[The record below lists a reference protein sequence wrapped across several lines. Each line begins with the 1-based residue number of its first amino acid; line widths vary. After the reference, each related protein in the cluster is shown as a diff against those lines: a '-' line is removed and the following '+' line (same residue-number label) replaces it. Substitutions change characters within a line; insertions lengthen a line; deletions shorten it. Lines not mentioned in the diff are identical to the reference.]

1 MRALILAA
9 LLSGLAGCAA
19 QTGHRD
25 ANAPIAAIVSFD
37 PARFVGTWNEIAAI
51 GRSPGARWQV
61 TQGAGGSFSIA
72 TTRDGSGTA
81 RLVGPGR
88 IEATNFPV
96 PLWVLWVDSGYRTMA
111 IGTPDGRFAMLLD
124 REPALPPDRMNA
136 AREVLAWN
144 GYDLAGLR

>member
-1 MRALILAA
+1 MRGLLLAS
-9 LLSGLAGCAA
+9 LLSALAGCAA

-25 ANAPIAAIVSFD
+25 ARAPIAAIVSFD
-37 PARFVGTWNEIAAI
+37 PARFAGSWNEIAAI

-61 TQGAGGSFSIA
+61 SAGEGDGFFIA
-72 TTRDGSGTA
+72 TTRDGNGTA

-96 PLWVLWVDSGYRTMA
+96 PLWVLWVDDGYRSA
-111 IGTPDGRFAMLLD
+111 VIGTPDGRFAMLLD
-124 REPALPPDRMNA
+124 RDTTMPPDRMNA